1 MIADRLDE
9 RVIRPQIAIG
19 GSFTLT
25 DHFGAAVTE
34 KSWPD
39 RYLLIFFG
47 FTHCKVVCPRALG
60 KLGDAIILLNESA
73 ERLRALYVTVD
84 PGRDTPDR
92 MRSFLATYPR
102 FLGLTGPADAIEQIK
117 VAYRVFAQRQ
127 ATEDGGYD
135 VPHSAIT
142 YLVAPDG
149 TLAAHFVDAL
159 DAPTI
164 ASRIQE
170 IFDTA
175 RTNG

>member
-1 MIADRLDE
+1 MTDDRPDE
-9 RVIRPQIAIG
+9 RIIRPQIAIG
-19 GSFTLT
+19 GGFTLT
-25 DHFGAAVTE
+25 DHFGTAVTE
-34 KSWPD
+34 RSWPD

-47 FTHCKVVCPRALG
+47 FTHCKMVCPRALG
-60 KLGDAIILLNESA
+60 KLGEVIASLGESA
-73 ERLRALYVTVD
+73 ERLRPLYVTVD
-84 PGRDTPDR
+84 PDRDTPDR
-92 MRSFLATYPR
+92 MRSFLASYPH

-149 TLAAHFVDAL
+149 ALAAHFVDAL

-164 ASRIQE
+164 AARIRAV
-170 IFDTA
+170 FDAA
-175 RTNG
+175 RTHA